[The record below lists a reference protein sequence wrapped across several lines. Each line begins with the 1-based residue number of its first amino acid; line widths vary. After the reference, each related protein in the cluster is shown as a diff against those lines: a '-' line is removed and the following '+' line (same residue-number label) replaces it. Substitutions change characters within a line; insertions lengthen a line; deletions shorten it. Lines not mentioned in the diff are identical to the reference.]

1 MISWTHARRLLSPG
15 LSRRGQ
21 GARGRLA
28 ALALALLACSCEGGE
43 ATFVGHPAPVAVD
56 SCASSKTHAALLTS
70 LVFARETSPGVTEGF
85 DLDNEVSQ
93 GTEDASCRHK
103 DFVDPEGRQGIDNQL
118 AALIPVVESVVGNAV
133 DGLLQGSI
141 NDGQLLLMLEMDH
154 SENMTSD
161 PCVDLAVQIARGKPS
176 LGTDGVVEAYQTFE
190 LDPNAP
196 RGVGRA
202 AIENGVLTAGPMEIA
217 IPLKIFDVSFT
228 LHVHGAR
235 FRYTIDDEGQISGVF
250 GGGIVVDELLAG
262 VSQGAGVD
270 RIIGGIR
277 LALNASADLAP
288 DADGK
293 CRQLSA
299 TIHFTAT
306 PAFVRR

>member
-1 MISWTHARRLLSPG
+1 MGALRSWARRVGARLAG
-15 LSRRGQ
+15 LSLG
-21 GARGRLA
+21 
-28 ALALALLACSCEGGE
+28 LLACSCEGGE
-43 ATFVGHPAPVAVD
+43 IPYSTPAPAPVVD
-56 SCASSKTHAALLTS
+56 SCTTAKTHAALLTS
-70 LVFARETSPGVTEGF
+70 LVFSREISPGVTDGF

-93 GTEDASCRHK
+93 GDEDASCRHK
-103 DFVDPEGRQGIDNQL
+103 DFVDSAGRTGIDNQL
-118 AALIPVVESVVGNAV
+118 STLIPVIESAVGNAV

-141 NDGQLLLMLEMDH
+141 NDGQLLLMLEMEHAESMVD
-154 SENMTSD
+154 D
-161 PCVDLAVQIARGKPS
+161 GCVDLGVQIARGKPS

-190 LDPNAP
+190 LNPDAP

-202 AIENGVLTAGPMEIA
+202 RIDGGVLTAGPMEIA

-235 FRYTIDDEGQISGVF
+235 FRYTIDEEGQIDGIF
-250 GGGIVVDELLAG
+250 GGGIDTEELIAG
-262 VSQGAGVD
+262 VSQGAGVE
-270 RIIGGIR
+270 RILGGIR

-293 CRQLSA
+293 CHQLSS